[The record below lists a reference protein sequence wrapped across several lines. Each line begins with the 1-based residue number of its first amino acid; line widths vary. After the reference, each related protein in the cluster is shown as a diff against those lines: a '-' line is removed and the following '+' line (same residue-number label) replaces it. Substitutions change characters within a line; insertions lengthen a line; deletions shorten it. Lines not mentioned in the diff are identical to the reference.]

1 MDESIK
7 IGFDW
12 LVKMILQRQAN
23 MKQRIEEDVQR
34 QKAEEARIRSE
45 KSARLGT
52 SSRSRYD
59 NDYDDNND
67 DNDPANR
74 KSPWK
79 TLKEMGVAGVSV

>member
-52 SSRSRYD
+52 NRSRYD
-59 NDYDDNND
+59 NDDDD
-67 DNDPANR
+67 DDDPASR

-79 TLKEMGVAGVSV
+79 TLKEMSISGVS